1 MNLGTIGAWGPVL
14 FVAAYALAS
23 AAFVPAGL
31 LTLSAGALFG
41 LLAGTVYAL
50 VGATLGACL
59 AFWLSRSVGRARVE
73 RYVARHPRLAAL
85 RQAVGTDGRRVVML
99 LRLSPVIPFNAI
111 NVVMGVTSIRFGD
124 FLIACVGMFPV
135 TALYVYY
142 GTVAGT
148 LARARHG
155 EVHHDAMHYVALGI
169 GLVATIVATTLVMR
183 GAARAL
189 EAEVPGQRFR

>member
-1 MNLGTIGAWGPVL
+1 VL

-31 LTLSAGALFG
+31 LTLGAGALFG
-41 LLAGTVYAL
+41 LVAGTVYAF
-50 VGATLGACL
+50 VGAVLGACL
-59 AFWLSRSVGRARVE
+59 AFSLARSVGRARVE
-73 RYVARHPRLAAL
+73 RYVARHPRLAAV
-85 RQAVGTDGRRVVML
+85 RRAVGIDGRRVVML

-111 NVVMGVTSIRFGD
+111 NVVMGVTPIRFTD
-124 FLIACVGMFPV
+124 FLVACVGMFPV

-148 LARARHG
+148 LARASHERA
-155 EVHHDAMHYVALGI
+155 HHDVMHYVALAI

-183 GAARAL
+183 GASRAL

>member
-1 MNLGTIGAWGPVL
+1 VL
-14 FVAAYALAS
+14 FVAGYALAS

-41 LLAGTVYAL
+41 LLAGTAYAFI
-50 VGATLGACL
+50 GATLGACL
-59 AFWLSRSVGRARVE
+59 AFWLARSVGRARVE
-73 RYVARHPRLAAL
+73 RYVARHPRLAAV
-85 RQAVGTDGRRVVML
+85 RHAVGTDGRRVVLL
-99 LRLSPVIPFNAI
+99 LRLSPIIPFNVI
-111 NVVMGVTSIRFGD
+111 NVVMGITPIRFAD
-124 FLIACVGMFPV
+124 FLVACVGMFPV

-155 EVHHDAMHYVALGI
+155 QSHHDAMHYVALGI

-189 EAEVPGQRFR
+189 EVEVPGQRFR

>member
-1 MNLGTIGAWGPVL
+1 ML

-31 LTLSAGALFG
+31 LTLGAGALFG
-41 LLAGTVYAL
+41 LLAGTVYAF

-59 AFWLSRSVGRARVE
+59 AFWLARSVGRARVE
-73 RYVARHPRLAAL
+73 RYVARHPRLSAV
-85 RQAVGTDGRRVVML
+85 RQAVGTDGRRIVLL
-99 LRLSPVIPFNAI
+99 LRLSPVIPFSAI
-111 NVVMGVTSIRFGD
+111 NVVTAVTPIRFAD
-124 FLIACVGMFPV
+124 FLVACIGMLPV

-148 LARARHG
+148 LARVRHG
-155 EVHHDAMHYVALGI
+155 QAHHDAMHYVALGI

-183 GAARAL
+183 GASRAL